1 MDSIGKITEN
11 PETLSKG
18 RYFILWGILGISFIL
33 CYLPTFIWLNQKFS
47 GLDSYYSHGY
57 LIPFVTA
64 YLIYLKRNELK
75 AIKPSSSAAGLW
87 LIIAALVIH
96 VFGEI
101 AVINFV
107 SSFSMVLYIAGA
119 SLYLMGREFS
129 GKIAFPILFLI
140 FMCPIPDGFINWVAL
155 PMKSLSTSLALKLV
169 DLGGIPYIREGFR
182 IHFAAS
188 TFIVGTP
195 CNGIRS
201 LISFFALGFLFLYFI
216 KPAWWKSIIF
226 LLIIPIISIS
236 LNGLRIA
243 ILLFIADRYGQ
254 EAASPES
261 YLHDGSGILV
271 FIIGI
276 ALLLLVSRK
285 IENAEKNG

>member
-1 MDSIGKITEN
+1 MDAVGKMTDSSGA
-11 PETLSKG
+11 LDKG
-18 RYFILWGILGISFIL
+18 RMLLLWGMLCVSFIL
-33 CYLPTFIWLNQKFS
+33 CYLPTFFWLNHRFS
-47 GLDSYYSHGY
+47 GHDSYYSHGY
-57 LIPFVTA
+57 LIPFVAA
-64 YLIYLKRNELK
+64 YLIYQRKSDLKSIE
-75 AIKPSSSAAGLW
+75 PSSSASGL
-87 LIIAALVIH
+87 LLVISALLIH

-119 SLYLMGREFS
+119 CLYLLGTGIS
-129 GKIAFPILFLI
+129 KITALPILFLL
-140 FMCPIPDGFINWVAL
+140 FMCPVPDSFIDVISL
-155 PMKSLSTSLALKLV
+155 PMKSISTTIALKLV
-169 DLGGIPYIREGFR
+169 ELGGIPYMRDGFK
-182 IHFAAS
+182 IHFATS

-195 CNGIRS
+195 CNGMRS

-216 KPAWWKSIIF
+216 RPAWWKSVVF
-226 LLIIPIISIS
+226 LVLIPVISIA

-261 YLHDGSGILV
+261 YLHDGSGIFV

-276 ALLLLVSRK
+276 ILLMLISRK
-285 IENAEKNG
+285 IDNAKRAD

>member
-1 MDSIGKITEN
+1 MDSVGKITEN
-11 PETLSKG
+11 LDALSRVRYLTL
-18 RYFILWGILGISFIL
+18 WVILGISFIL
-33 CYLPTFIWLNQKFS
+33 CYLPTFFWLNNKFL
-47 GLDSYYSHGY
+47 GQDSYYSHGY

-75 AIKPSSSAAGLW
+75 AIKPSSSTTGLW
-87 LIIAALVIH
+87 LIIAALIIH

-107 SSFSMVLYIAGA
+107 SSFSMVLYIVGV

-140 FMCPIPDGFINWVAL
+140 FLCPIPDGIINLVAL
-155 PMKSLSTSLALKLV
+155 PMKSLSTSLALKLI
-169 DLGGIPYIREGFR
+169 DLGGIPYIREGFV

-195 CNGIRS
+195 CNGMRS
-201 LISFFALGFLFLYFI
+201 LISFLALGLLFIYFL
-216 KPAWWKSIIF
+216 KPQWWKSIIF
-226 LLIIPIISIS
+226 LMIIPTMSIA

-243 ILLFIADRYGQ
+243 LLLLIADRYGQ
-254 EAASPES
+254 KAASPES
-261 YLHDGSGILV
+261 YLHDGSGIFA

-276 ALLLLVSRK
+276 VILLLISRK
-285 IENAEKNG
+285 IEHAKRAD